1 MAIGVTMS
9 LFTGTIVDLETRP
22 RHLMDLTVRDARIFH
37 RVFWSF
43 PACVEAFKYCKPV
56 VQIDSTHIY
65 GKYKGTLLLA
75 ITQDG
80 NKNILPIG
88 FAIVEGETLGG
99 WTFFLRNL
107 RSSVTPQQG
116 ICFISDRHESI
127 KSAFRS
133 LGREM
138 SAPHAYH
145 VYCIRHI
152 SANFMRRFR
161 NKEMQ
166 RIVVNIGYSKT
177 IQDFNYW
184 YGLLRDNDEEATRWL
199 DNIPREKWAQA
210 FDKEGRRYGHMTTN
224 LAECVNSVLKGTRNL
239 SITAMVKSTYFRLAE
254 LFVRK
259 GVQVQAQ
266 IASGLI
272 FSESLMKAIQEN
284 QQAASSIYVR
294 QFDREEKSF
303 MVDEM
308 SPPQCGRQASTFRIN
323 LRSHWCDCGAFQTL
337 HFPCRHVLAACSH
350 IRLHWEEYVD
360 NVYRLQTVFNVY
372 HKEFE
377 PISNKG
383 YWNPYNGPRLCPNIT
398 MRRPTKGRP
407 KSTRIRNEMDIREGV
422 QRKRCGLC
430 RNEGYSRRNC
440 PNIAGSST
448 RS

>member
-1 MAIGVTMS
+1 MGAIG
-9 LFTGTIVDLETRP
+9 
-22 RHLMDLTVRDARIFH
+22 
-37 RVFWSF
+37 
-43 PACVEAFKYCKPV
+43 
-56 VQIDSTHIY
+56 
-65 GKYKGTLLLA
+65 
-75 ITQDG
+75 
-80 NKNILPIG
+80 G
-88 FAIVEGETLGG
+88 FAHPIASEDSFGKLQT
-99 WTFFLRNL
+99 
-107 RSSVTPQQG
+107 
-116 ICFISDRHESI
+116 
-127 KSAFRS
+127 FRS

-184 YGLLRDNDEEATRWL
+184 YGLLQDNDEEATRWL

-239 SITAMVKSTYFRLAE
+239 PITAMVKSTYFRLAE

-259 GVQVQAQ
+259 GVQAQAQ
-266 IASGLI
+266 IASSLI
-272 FSESLMKAIQEN
+272 FSESLMKVIQEN

-294 QFDREEKSF
+294 QFDHEEKSF
-303 MVDEM
+303 MM
-308 SPPQCGRQASTFRIN
+308 
-323 LRSHWCDCGAFQTL
+323 L

-350 IRLHWEEYVD
+350 IHLHWEEYVD

-372 HKEFE
+372 RKEFE
-377 PISNKG
+377 PVSNER
-383 YWNPYNGPRLCPNIT
+383 YWNPYNGPRLHPNIT

-407 KSTRIRNEMDIREGV
+407 KSTRIRNEMDIREDV

-430 RNEGYSRRNC
+430 RNEGHSR
-440 PNIAGSST
+440 
-448 RS
+448 